1 MMAAIA
7 IYIPN
12 SNSMN
17 QIQNLI
23 SVEIEQWRNGELNV
37 WKDED
42 IEQYRNVDE

>member
-23 SVEIEQWRNGELNV
+23 SVEIEQWRNEELNV

-42 IEQYRNVDE
+42 IGQYRNVDE